1 MPKPDEERISL
12 MKIARDFISKLEDS
26 DPEAHKA
33 FEQMRHDNPVL
44 FLKIELD
51 HRLRE
56 ADNQAA
62 VLNRSNPST
71 DIVPS

>member
-1 MPKPDEERISL
+1 MPKPNEVPMSL
-12 MKIARDFISKLEDS
+12 ADIARDFIIRLERNDS
-26 DPEAHKA
+26 EALKA

-62 VLNRSNPST
+62 ISNRSNPST

>member
-1 MPKPDEERISL
+1 MPKPNKVPISL
-12 MKIARDFISKLEDS
+12 ADIARDFIDKLENG
-26 DPEAHKA
+26 DPEALKA